1 MYEFII
7 TCITPTHGI
16 SISTVFKTQMNV
28 ANSKETEKM
37 KKKQTRRQVKR
48 RSVLRNCKMEALR
61 HVTMR
66 GGKPGSR
73 IPNETLERKNE

>member
-1 MYEFII
+1 MHEFII

-16 SISTVFKTQMNV
+16 SISNVFKTQMNV
-28 ANSKETEKM
+28 ANSKETE
-37 KKKQTRRQVKR
+37 KKQTRRQVKR

-73 IPNETLERKNE
+73 IPNETLERKND